1 VKAGALSLSELN
13 DCLRGPGLLLR
24 SGVFLIGVKSDL
36 PDLPAVLHR
45 LYAPYP
51 IEPDAPFADIRI
63 QLKSWA
69 GLRAWW
75 NGQGRIWLEDDSPFS
90 TFPRD
95 TALPFLEW
103 GINWCV
109 ATRAYHYLLLH
120 AGAVANNGRALLLP
134 AWPGAGKSTLCA
146 ALSQRGWRLLSDEF
160 AIARPADLAIVP
172 FPRLISLK
180 NQSIAVIRDF
190 APDAVLGPEYP
201 KTRKGT
207 VAHLRPPDDSIERAG
222 ETARAAWIV
231 FPEYRAGAGLQW
243 QPMTKTQA
251 FILLSRNSFNY
262 EKIGL
267 RGFQTAVGLVN
278 SCACYSL
285 CYSDLEQTVAHLNA
299 LAAGQIETP
308 RV

>member
-1 VKAGALSLSELN
+1 LSSVKAAELSLIDLN
-13 DCLRGPGLLLR
+13 RYLRSPGLTLR
-24 SGVFLIGVKSDL
+24 SGSFLIRIKSDL

-51 IEPDAPFADIRI
+51 LEPDAPFADIHI
-63 QLKSWA
+63 HLKRWA
-69 GLRAWW
+69 GFRAWW
-75 NGQGRIWLEDDSPFS
+75 HGEARIWLEDDGPFS

-95 TALPFLEW
+95 TALPLLEW

-120 AGAVANNGRALLLP
+120 AGAVEKGGQALLLP

-146 ALSQRGWRLLSDEF
+146 ALSQHGWRLLSDEF
-160 AIARPADLAIVP
+160 AITRPADLAIVP

-190 APDAVLGPEYP
+190 APEAVLGPEYP

-207 VAHLRPPDDSIERAG
+207 VAHLRPPDESIERAG

-231 FPEYRAGAGLQW
+231 FPEYRAGAGLHW

-267 RGFQTAVGLVN
+267 RGFQTVVGLVD

-285 CYSDLEQTVAHLNA
+285 RYSNLEQVIAHLDA
-299 LAAGQIETP
+299 LAA
-308 RV
+308 